1 MRRKTK
7 MIDSLRNLLES
18 IMSEGL
24 DTIVSLS
31 DEELREKAGISD

>member
-1 MRRKTK
+1 VIDEFRR
-7 MIDSLRNLLES
+7 LLDI

-31 DEELREKAGISD
+31 DEELREKVGINE

>member
-1 MRRKTK
+1 L
-7 MIDSLRNLLES
+7 IDNLRNLLDS

-31 DEELREKAGISD
+31 DEELREKAGISE

>member
-1 MRRKTK
+1 
-7 MIDSLRNLLES
+7 MIINLRNLLDA

-31 DEELREKAGISD
+31 DEELREKAGISE

>member
-1 MRRKTK
+1 
-7 MIDSLRNLLES
+7 MIDEFRKLLDV

-31 DEELREKAGISD
+31 DEELREKVGISE

>member
-1 MRRKTK
+1 MIEEFRK
-7 MIDSLRNLLES
+7 LLDV

-31 DEELREKAGISD
+31 DEELREKVGISE

>member
-1 MRRKTK
+1 LERLK
-7 MIDSLRNLLES
+7 MIDEFRKLLDV

-31 DEELREKAGISD
+31 DEELREKVGISE

>member
-1 MRRKTK
+1 MIENFRK
-7 MIDSLRNLLES
+7 LLDI

-31 DEELREKAGISD
+31 DEELREKVGISE

>member
-1 MRRKTK
+1 
-7 MIDSLRNLLES
+7 MIDNLRNLLES

-31 DEELREKAGISD
+31 DEQLRERAGIHE